1 MSADDASILSLL
13 AEVRR
18 QPLNIRNTMKNIFV
32 TQLGDRRDEDEDVKY
47 IPIIKEPAAE
57 ILAKDF
63 RTPQST
69 LVLKKEV
76 EVDLVNA
83 ELADKREE
91 FLQRMEAITQKRAE
105 FERKEQAN
113 KERVMKFD
121 RFIKENE
128 AKKCRAIKKHQLEVK
143 ENQVKQRELQD
154 LLRQFEVIKA
164 RQQKLQK
171 RVSNYKVYEDY
182 LMEVIDNLP
191 ENYLDYGAESLVISI
206 IQKYVTHRS
215 TNETLITNL
224 ARLSDELE
232 QQQHNLEAVHQE
244 NDTSKLMMNSQLS
257 QLRMESDEMKE
268 KNKRMEQKIN
278 LHRGHF
284 IHQSEEVG
292 ALLLAVN
299 NLAEQCYAKH
309 YGILEEMSILIKL
322 DMVKHGSVRIVSDQS
337 EIRALGEDHPEDRI
351 YQQKVQ
357 DISRKYAFFRRTLG
371 DGNCFYR
378 ALSFAYLES
387 LLENKKGVKKLRKKV
402 IQSREELLAAG
413 FAEKAFENSFSTF
426 MDVIDLVEA
435 DGSVSKLLA
444 VFNDRGAS
452 DHLVQYLRLLTSAY
466 LQKQSEFFEFF
477 LEGGISIKDF
487 CAQEVEPMAVE
498 SDHIHITALTQALGI
513 SIQVEYMDKTDTE
526 INHHIFPE
534 GSKPLVYL
542 LYKPGH
548 YDILYKAS
556 NTK

>member
-1 MSADDASILSLL
+1 MCQSPGHA
-13 AEVRR
+13 
-18 QPLNIRNTMKNIFV
+18 PLVSPER
-32 TQLGDRRDEDEDVKY
+32 
-47 IPIIKEPAAE
+47 EPAG
-57 ILAKDF
+57 
-63 RTPQST
+63 RP
-69 LVLKKEV
+69 
-76 EVDLVNA
+76 
-83 ELADKREE
+83 
-91 FLQRMEAITQKRAE
+91 
-105 FERKEQAN
+105 
-113 KERVMKFD
+113 
-121 RFIKENE
+121 
-128 AKKCRAIKKHQLEVK
+128 
-143 ENQVKQRELQD
+143 
-154 LLRQFEVIKA
+154 
-164 RQQKLQK
+164 
-171 RVSNYKVYEDY
+171 
-182 LMEVIDNLP
+182 P
-191 ENYLDYGAESLVISI
+191 GGAS
-206 IQKYVTHRS
+206 
-215 TNETLITNL
+215 
-224 ARLSDELE
+224 
-232 QQQHNLEAVHQE
+232 
-244 NDTSKLMMNSQLS
+244 
-257 QLRMESDEMKE
+257 
-268 KNKRMEQKIN
+268 
-278 LHRGHF
+278 RGTMD
-284 IHQSEEVG
+284 G
-292 ALLLAVN
+292 A
-299 NLAEQCYAKH
+299 
-309 YGILEEMSILIKL
+309 
-322 DMVKHGSVRIVSDQS
+322 HGSVRIVSDQS

-413 FAEKAFENSFSTF
+413 FAEKTFENSCSTF
-426 MDVIDLVEA
+426 MDVIDLVES

-548 YDILYKAS
+548 YDILYKTS

>member
-413 FAEKAFENSFSTF
+413 FAEKAFENSFST
-426 MDVIDLVEA
+426 
-435 DGSVSKLLA
+435 
-444 VFNDRGAS
+444 
-452 DHLVQYLRLLTSAY
+452 
-466 LQKQSEFFEFF
+466 
-477 LEGGISIKDF
+477 
-487 CAQEVEPMAVE
+487 EVEPMAVE